1 MFEQLRSAHIR
12 TLEAMGQL
20 KRENAELQKRVT
32 ELERSA
38 KPGSDRMKP
47 EELDSL
53 YVEERRIIESLEREN
68 KELKTAVLGARA
80 TRDADVAAAQAEVR
94 RISVGYEEAREAARR
109 AAQLAAEQISQIRAA
124 YKSELDAK
132 AAECE
137 AERAKAH
144 ELDIECGVEKSR
156 GDALERALAEA
167 RQRPPPPPEPD
178 PEGGTLKQQLASAIL
193 RAQLADEASEKANEK
208 ANKAEA
214 DKSVALKNLRSAN
227 VAMEAAD
234 FVVAKSDAES
244 EAWE

>member
-80 TRDADVAAAQAEVR
+80 AVGQRYLFPADEDVRDR
-94 RISVGYEEAREAARR
+94 SVGRVMINIDGRGEDPGLREPRGHQAREATHHEGERGVFLRR
-109 AAQLAAEQISQIRAA
+109 
-124 YKSELDAK
+124 
-132 AAECE
+132 
-137 AERAKAH
+137 
-144 ELDIECGVEKSR
+144 
-156 GDALERALAEA
+156 
-167 RQRPPPPPEPD
+167 
-178 PEGGTLKQQLASAIL
+178 
-193 RAQLADEASEKANEK
+193 
-208 ANKAEA
+208 
-214 DKSVALKNLRSAN
+214 
-227 VAMEAAD
+227 
-234 FVVAKSDAES
+234 
-244 EAWE
+244 